1 MKKVLFTA
9 TVDSHILQFHLP
21 YLKLFKEKGYE
32 VHVATNGDA
41 EIPYCDVKHKVC
53 FEKSPLKINNLR
65 AIKQLK
71 KIINEE
77 KFDIIHCHT
86 PMGSVVT
93 RLAARSARKN
103 GTRVIYT
110 AHGFHFFKGAPA
122 HYWMMFYPIEK
133 YLSKFTDTLIL
144 INKED
149 YELAKRKFKKCKDI
163 QYVPGVGIDEK
174 KFDFEMSEDERTE
187 LRASLGLKKDDFVM
201 IFPAELNK
209 NKNQIMLINAMEELV
224 KKHENIHL
232 LLPGTDLYDG
242 YYQTITKD
250 KNLDKNVHF
259 LGYRKDIPRLLK
271 ISDLA
276 VSSSKREGLP
286 VNILE
291 AMCAGLPVVA
301 TDCRGQRDLIADG
314 ENGYLIQQNDSRQF
328 VECVEK
334 IYDGSKFIVEI
345 DKQCVNKYLLNSV
358 VDDLSRIYESQ
369 SKKRILHVLASNSF
383 SGAEN
388 VVCTIIEN
396 MKDKFDMAYCSPK
409 GKIESV
415 LKQRDI
421 KYYGLKKLSYFQ
433 LRKVIKEYKPDCIHA
448 HDYSASFLCA
458 FFSSKSIKCISHL
471 HNNWP
476 FATRWN
482 YKTILYRMVLNKFSR
497 IVGVSEKIYEEA
509 VYRDKMQ
516 DEYVTIYNYVD
527 ASKILKLASRH
538 QDGNIYDL
546 FYIGRLTEQ
555 KNPLFYIEIV
565 SEIAKEYPNIKAV
578 MIGDGEL
585 YSQCLEK
592 IREGNLEKNIKLIGF
607 IDNPYEI
614 IDNSRIGIMPSKW
627 EGFGLT
633 AIESLILGKPVLNSG
648 AGGLGE
654 IFHNDEFYIC
664 RDKEE
669 YIKKVEML
677 MKDGKEYNFKNITS
691 KYSNIEEWKSK
702 MENLY
707 I

>member
-224 KKHENIHL
+224 KKHDNIHL

-409 GKIESV
+409 GKIEKI
-415 LKQRDI
+415 LAEKNI
-421 KYYGLKKLSYFQ
+421 KYYGMEKLSCRE
-433 LRKVIKEYKPDCIHA
+433 LRKVIKEYRPDIVHA
-448 HDYSASFLCA
+448 HDFKACAVVVITNFHGRVVSQIHKNDPAMKKISLKSFLYLIC
-458 FFSSKSIKCISHL
+458 
-471 HNNWP
+471 
-476 FATRWN
+476 
-482 YKTILYRMVLNKFSR
+482 SR
-497 IVGVSEKIYEEA
+497 RIQKIVGVSDSILEEYYFSGKVKHKYTTIPDFVDREKVISMSNEFE
-509 VYRDKMQ
+509 VK
-516 DEYVTIYNYVD
+516 
-527 ASKILKLASRH
+527 KK
-538 QDGNIYDL
+538 YDL
-546 FYIGRLTEQ
+546 FYFGRLCDE
-555 KNPLFYIEIV
+555 KNPLEFIEIV
-565 SEIAKEYPNIKAV
+565 HALNDRNIRCI
-578 MIGDGEL
+578 MIGDGNL
-585 YSQCLEK
+585 YDACKNK
-592 IREGNLEKNIKLIGF
+592 INEYNLEKNIDMIGF
-607 IDNPYEI
+607 QENPFPYI
-614 IDNSRIGIMPSKW
+614 KASNIGIMPSKY

-633 AIESLILGKPVLNSG
+633 AIECMILGKTVLNSG
-648 AGGLGE
+648 VG
-654 IFHNDEFYIC
+654 
-664 RDKEE
+664 R
-669 YIKKVEML
+669 IK
-677 MKDGKEYNFKNITS
+677 GNFQKQ
-691 KYSNIEEWKSK
+691 YRVH
-702 MENLY
+702 MQ
-707 I
+707 